1 VNTDDR
7 ADTGPPVR
15 AHGAPLVD
23 VRDLSRS
30 FDHGRIHA
38 LRGVSLRVERG
49 EWVAITGPSGSG
61 KSTLLHLIGALDR
74 PSGGEVLIDGRGL
87 GSEPDLAGFRAR
99 TVGFVF
105 QSFNLLP
112 ALTASENVQVP
123 MFEGALPSGE
133 RRARAEGLLR
143 RVGLGDRMDER
154 PAHLSGGERQR
165 VAIARS
171 LANEPRLLLADE
183 PTGNLDSGSAGVTMD
198 LLDELRRERGL
209 TLLVVTHSPEIAARA
224 GRTIRLLDGRV
235 VP

>member
-1 VNTDDR
+1 MGLP
-7 ADTGPPVR
+7 ADAR
-15 AHGAPLVD
+15 EQPLVEA
-23 VRDLSRS
+23 RGLSRS

-38 LRGVSLRVERG
+38 LRGVSFRVARG
-49 EWVAITGPSGSG
+49 EWVAITGPSGSV
-61 KSTLLHLIGALDR
+61 KSTLLHLLGALDR
-74 PSGGEVLIDGRGL
+74 PSGGEVLVDGLAL
-87 GSEPDLAGFRAR
+87 GSEPDLADFRAR

-123 MFEGALPSGE
+123 MFEGALPAGE
-133 RRARAEGLLR
+133 RRARAEELLR

-183 PTGNLDSGSAGVTMD
+183 PTGNLDSGSTGDTMD

-209 TLLVVTHSPEIAARA
+209 TLLVVTHSPEVAARA
-224 GRTIRLLDGRV
+224 GRAIRLLDGQV

>member
-1 VNTDDR
+1 MGQPADADDQ
-7 ADTGPPVR
+7 
-15 AHGAPLVD
+15 PLVEA
-23 VRDLSRS
+23 RGLSRA

-74 PSGGEVLIDGRGL
+74 PSGGEVLVDGRAL
-87 GSEPDLAGFRAR
+87 GSETHLAGFRAR